1 MRQVHIVLLS
11 ILLAL
16 TSTGAAG
23 ATDLTLDSSG
33 KLHQL
38 VYKEDQLKLISG
50 VDTEEEEEIGVPG
63 TTGAL
68 IERPIVHY
76 NDSTA
81 TWVLVWQNNIDIT
94 WSQIMLATYRDG
106 VWIGPIPVAGMGGM
120 SASNPDA
127 MVHEVSLE
135 EKNGITTYSV
145 PYIYLAWWA
154 DEFSEEGGYAV
165 SATIP
170 LENGKPLLGSMQSFE
185 HREFRPFGIACFLTG
200 TEGSLKEPRLI
211 PDPTEGQPLVV
222 SVELKDCLFSIIQIE
237 VMLDPNPM
245 VKRRRQITVWNRKQ
259 SYTVH
264 PSLSFSNAKFDIG
277 YDLSIVMY
285 WDKDNAVD
293 YALLN
298 KQSVYDVMS
307 LPLSEKLDRERAVEL
322 IRKQAHR

>member
-1 MRQVHIVLLS
+1 MRHRHIFLLS

-33 KLHQL
+33 KLYQL
-38 VYKEDQLKLISG
+38 VYQEDQLKLISG
-50 VDTEEEEEIGVPG
+50 VDTEQEVEIGVPG

-68 IERPIVHY
+68 IERPIVLY

-81 TWVLVWQNNIDIT
+81 TAVLVWQHNIDIT
-94 WSQIMLATYRDG
+94 WSEIMLATYRDG
-106 VWIGPIPVAGMGGM
+106 VWIGPIPIAGMDGT
-120 SASNPDA
+120 SASNPEA
-127 MVHEVSLE
+127 LVHEVSLP
-135 EKNGITTYSV
+135 EKDGNLTNT
-145 PYIYLAWWA
+145 PYIYLAWWS
-154 DEFSEEGGYAV
+154 DEYSMDGGYAV

-170 LENGKPLLGSMQSFE
+170 LEAGKPLLGSMQSFE
-185 HREFRPFGIACFLTG
+185 HREIRPFGIACFLTG
-200 TEGSLKEPRLI
+200 TESSLKEPRLI
-211 PDPTEGQPLVV
+211 PDPTTGNPLVV
-222 SVELKDCLFSIIQIE
+222 SVELKDCLFSIMQIE
-237 VMLDPNPM
+237 VMHDPNPM
-245 VKRRRQITVWNRKQ
+245 IKRRRQITVWNRKQ

-264 PSLSFSNAKFDIG
+264 PSLNFSNSKFDVG

-285 WDKDNAVD
+285 WDKGNAVD

-298 KQSVYDVMS
+298 KKSVYDVMT